1 MPQSRACPRMA
12 LIGPLQLMEPI
23 IAKLTEQFQL
33 PLNSPVLIFSL
44 ILFIILL
51 APILLEKVRTPDII
65 GLILAGIL
73 IGPHGFNLLE
83 KSLFVDVFST
93 IGLLYIMFL
102 AGLELNLI
110 EFRANANRSI
120 VFGIATFTI
129 PFALGYPVCHYL
141 LGMDVSASLLVSSI
155 FATHTLVTYPIASK
169 YGVTK
174 DPSVPITVGGTIL
187 TDTGVLVVLAVI
199 LGAHNGDLTSQF
211 WTRLVI
217 SLVVFVAFM
226 ALVVPWIARRFFE
239 RQAHQKHSHY
249 IFVLAIVFL
258 SAFLSEVAS
267 LEPIIGAFAAG
278 LALNRQIPNSS
289 ALMNRIEYLGNSL
302 FIPFFLISVGMIVN
316 VRVVFDG
323 FTVLLTA
330 VALAIV
336 AFAGKYLAADL
347 TARLFRLRAEQRD
360 LIFGLSS
367 AHAAATLAVV
377 IVGYRAGIVDDR
389 VINAIIV
396 IILVSCVVAS
406 IITEK
411 AARQLESTAEH
422 AQDVARNGNHNDE
435 QILISLSDITE
446 SENLVRLAVLVRE
459 KKSSH
464 PLAVVTVVPNTE
476 EAEDNVA
483 RAKQALEDVRA
494 EASGADVELS
504 VMATIDHHPG
514 VGISR
519 TAREIG
525 ADLIVMGWPQK
536 TGFIAGFIGNKFG
549 SVLYQTR
556 KTVFVCHL
564 DAPSSKYTGI
574 FVILPPL
581 AETAEHFD
589 LYWRKIAKLA
599 AEHSVP
605 VQLNCGSATHRAV
618 RESLKKQKLGLKVE
632 YTEFSDWDE
641 FFIVFRKM
649 SDTDL
654 LILVSAREGEAA
666 HTPYLDQ
673 LPLKL
678 EKHFPALN
686 KILIYP

>member
-1 MPQSRACPRMA
+1 
-12 LIGPLQLMEPI
+12 MEPI
-23 IAKLTEQFQL
+23 IVKLAQQFEL
-33 PLNSPVLIFSL
+33 PLQSPVLIFSL

-73 IGPHGFNLLE
+73 IGPHGFNILE

-110 EFRANANRSI
+110 EFKANANRSI
-120 VFGIATFTI
+120 VFGVATFAI
-129 PFALGYPVCHYL
+129 PFAIGYPVCHHL
-141 LGMDVSASLLVSSI
+141 LGMDVWASLLISSI

-199 LGAHNGDLTSQF
+199 LGAHNGGLTAQF
-211 WTRLVI
+211 WTRLLV
-217 SLVVFVAFM
+217 SLVVFIAFM
-226 ALVVPWIARRFFE
+226 ALVVPWIAKRFFE
-239 RQAHQKHSHY
+239 KRAHQKHSHY

-258 SAFLSEVAS
+258 SAFLSELAS

-289 ALMNRIEYLGNSL
+289 ALMNRIEYIGNSL
-302 FIPFFLISVGMIVN
+302 FIPFFLISVGMIVD

-323 FTVLLTA
+323 FTVLLI
-330 VALAIV
+330 ALALTLT
-336 AFAGKYLAADL
+336 AFAGKYLAAEL
-347 TARLFRLRAEQRD
+347 TRRIFGLRAEQRD

-377 IVGYRAGIVDDR
+377 IVGYRAGLVDDH

-396 IILVSCVVAS
+396 VILVSCVIAS
-406 IITEK
+406 VVTEK
-411 AARQLESTAEH
+411 AARKLENTAEH
-422 AQDVARNGNHNDE
+422 AQDAARGGGQNDE
-435 QILISLSDITE
+435 QILIPLSDTTE
-446 SENLVRLAVLVRE
+446 FENLVRLAVLVRE
-459 KKSSH
+459 RKSSH
-464 PLAVVTVVPNTE
+464 PLAVVTVVPNTD
-476 EAEDNVA
+476 EAEENVA
-483 RAKQALEDVRA
+483 RAKRALEDVRA
-494 EASGADVELS
+494 EASGADVELN
-504 VMATIDHHPG
+504 VIATIDHNPG
-514 VGISR
+514 TGISR

-536 TGFIAGFIGNKFG
+536 NGFIAGFIGNKFG

-556 KTVFVCHL
+556 KTVLLCNL
-564 DAPSSKYTGI
+564 DTPQSKYTGI
-574 FVILPPL
+574 FVILPAL
-581 AETAEHFD
+581 AEASEHFD
-589 LYWRKIAKLA
+589 LYWRKLAKLA
-599 AEHSVP
+599 AEHSAP
-605 VQLNCGSATHRAV
+605 VHLNCGSATYQAV
-618 RESLKKQKLGLKVE
+618 RGCLKKHKLALKVDH
-632 YTEFSDWDE
+632 TEFSDWDD

-654 LILVSAREGEAA
+654 LVMVSAREGEPA

-673 LPLKL
+673 LPRKL

>member
-1 MPQSRACPRMA
+1 
-12 LIGPLQLMEPI
+12 MEPV

-33 PLNSPVLIFSL
+33 PLQSPVLIFSL
-44 ILFIILL
+44 VLFIILL

-65 GLILAGIL
+65 GLILAGVL
-73 IGPHGFNLLE
+73 IGPHGFNILE

-110 EFRANANRSI
+110 EFKANANRSI
-120 VFGIATFTI
+120 VFGVATFAI
-129 PFALGYPVCHYL
+129 PFAVGFPVCHYL
-141 LGMDVSASLLVSSI
+141 LGMDVWASLLISSI

-169 YGVTK
+169 FGVTK
-174 DPSVPITVGGTIL
+174 DPSVAITVGGTIL

-199 LGAHNGDLTSQF
+199 LGARSGGLTAEF
-211 WTRLVI
+211 WTRLII

-226 ALVVPWIARRFFE
+226 AIVVPWLAKRFFE
-239 RQAHQKHSHY
+239 KQAHQKHSHY

-258 SAFLSEVAS
+258 SAFLSELAS

-289 ALMNRIEYLGNSL
+289 ALMNRIEYIGNSL

-316 VRVVFDG
+316 IRVVFDG
-323 FTVLLTA
+323 FTVLLI
-330 VALAIV
+330 ALALTIT

-347 TARLFRLRAEQRD
+347 TKRIFRLKNEQRD

-396 IILVSCVVAS
+396 IILASCVIAS
-406 IITEK
+406 VVTEK
-411 AARQLESTAEH
+411 AARKLEAKTES
-422 AQDVARNGNHNDE
+422 AQDVARSGNQNDE
-435 QILISLSDITE
+435 QILIPLSETTE
-446 SENLVRLAVLVRE
+446 FENLVRLAVLIRE

-483 RAKQALEDVRA
+483 LAKQALEDVRA
-494 EASGADVELS
+494 EASAADVELN
-504 VMATIDHHPG
+504 VMATIDHNPG
-514 VGISR
+514 TGISR

-525 ADLIVMGWPQK
+525 ADLIVMSWPQK
-536 TGFIAGFIGNKFG
+536 NGFMAGFIGNKFG
-549 SVLYQTR
+549 SVLYQTQ
-556 KTVFVCHL
+556 KTLFVCNL
-564 DAPSSKYTGI
+564 DAPLSKYTGI
-574 FVILPPL
+574 FVILPPQ
-581 AETAEHFD
+581 AETSEHFD

-599 AEHSVP
+599 AEHSAP
-605 VQLNCGSATHRAV
+605 VHLNCTGSTHEAV
-618 RESLKKQKLGLKVE
+618 KACIKRQKLGLKVD
-632 YTEFSDWDE
+632 YAEFSDWDD

-649 SDTDL
+649 SDSDL
-654 LILVSAREGEAA
+654 LILVSAREGEPAY
-666 HTPYLDQ
+666 TPYLDQ
-673 LPLKL
+673 LPRKL
-678 EKHFPALN
+678 ERHFPGIN